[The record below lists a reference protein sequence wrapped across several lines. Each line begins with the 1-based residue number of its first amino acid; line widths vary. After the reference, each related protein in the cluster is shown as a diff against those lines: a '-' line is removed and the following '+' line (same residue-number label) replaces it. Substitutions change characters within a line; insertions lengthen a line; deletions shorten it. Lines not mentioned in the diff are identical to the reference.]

1 MMINMFNGITQVIQ
15 DVFIAL
21 LPLLIIFV
29 VFQMLWIKLP
39 TKHFQNILK
48 GFVFAF
54 VGLVFFLQGVQ
65 VGFMPVGEYMGK
77 VIGSTSY
84 SWVLVPIGFI
94 LGLVITLAEP
104 GVKVLNIEVEKF
116 SGGAI
121 NKKMMLS
128 FLSIGVAIS
137 ISLSML
143 KILKSIS
150 LWYFIVPG
158 YLLAFILTRYVSKT
172 FIAIAFDSAG
182 VTTGPMIVTFISSL
196 SIGFASTIPG
206 GDPVLDGFGLVSL
219 VALTPILSVLILG
232 YMYEKKQKEIKQF
245 YEDEDDEELTGGKL
259 NEHSKD

>member
-1 MMINMFNGITQVIQ
+1 MISNILSGITGIIE

-29 VFQMLWIKLP
+29 IFQITRLKLP
-39 TKHFQNILK
+39 KRHFHNILK
-48 GFVFAF
+48 GFIFAF

-65 VGFMPVGEYMGK
+65 IGFLPIGEYMGK
-77 VIGSTSY
+77 VIGATSY
-84 SWVLVPIGFI
+84 NWVLIPIGFV

-121 NKKMMLS
+121 NKKIMLG
-128 FLSIGVAIS
+128 FLSIGVAIA
-137 ISLSML
+137 IALSML
-143 KILKSIS
+143 KILTGIS

-158 YLLAFILTRYVSKT
+158 YIIAFLLTRNVSKT

-196 SIGFASTIPG
+196 SIGFASTIAG
-206 GDPVLDGFGLVSL
+206 RDPVLDGFGMVSL
-219 VALTPILSVLILG
+219 VALTPVLSVLILG
-232 YMYEKKQKEIKQF
+232 FLYEKKQQEITKL
-245 YEDEDDEELTGGKL
+245 YEDENELSGG
-259 NEHSKD
+259 ES

>member
-1 MMINMFNGITQVIQ
+1 MISSIIDGLTDVII

-21 LPLLIIFV
+21 LPLLLMFV
-29 VFQMLWIKLP
+29 LFQKLWIKLP
-39 TKHFQNILK
+39 KKHFHNILK
-48 GFVFAF
+48 GFVFSF
-54 VGLVFFLQGVQ
+54 VGLVLFLQGVNI
-65 VGFMPVGEYMGK
+65 GFMPIGEYMGE

-84 SWVLVPIGFI
+84 SWVLIPIGFV

-121 NKKMMLS
+121 NKKIMLI
-128 FLSIGVAIS
+128 FLSIGVATA

-143 KILKSIS
+143 KIVADIS

-158 YLLAFILTRYVSKT
+158 YIVAFILTRYVNKT
-172 FIAIAFDSAG
+172 FIAIAFDSGG

-196 SIGFASTIPG
+196 SLGFANASG
-206 GDPVLDGFGLVSL
+206 GSALDGFGMISL

-232 YMYEKKQKEIKQF
+232 FIYAKKLEENRKGYE
-245 YEDEDDEELTGGKL
+245 EELTGGDLK
-259 NEHSKD
+259 

>member
-1 MMINMFNGITQVIQ
+1 MIISIFSGVTGVIK

-21 LPLLIIFV
+21 LPLLLIFI
-29 VFQMLWIKLP
+29 VFQKIWIKLP
-39 TKHFQNILK
+39 NKLFHNILK
-48 GFVFAF
+48 GFIFSF
-54 VGLVFFLQGVQ
+54 LGLIFFLQGVQ
-65 VGFMPVGEYMGK
+65 IGFMPIGEYMGK
-77 VIGSTSY
+77 VIGSSSY
-84 SWVLVPIGFI
+84 SWVLIPIGFV

-121 NKKMMLS
+121 NKKIMLG

-137 ISLSML
+137 IALSML
-143 KILKSIS
+143 KILTGIS

-158 YLLAFILTRYVSKT
+158 YIVAFMLTRHVNKT
-172 FIAIAFDSAG
+172 FIAIAFDSGG

-206 GDPVLDGFGLVSL
+206 GNPVLDGFGMVSL

-232 YMYEKKQKEIKQF
+232 YLYEKKQKEIEGS
-245 YEDEDDEELTGGKL
+245 YEIEDEDKLTGG
-259 NEHSKD
+259 NVQ